1 MACNRVRAMRTGW
14 ACGSPL
20 PRMAPS
26 TSSRTIKPERS
37 RALPAIPTPDNL
49 LARAGRQLAWET
61 WKKAFETPWHVDQ
74 VSQKRVRPYQQ
85 MAIYETM
92 FRFAAG
98 LTRVLL
104 LMATGTG
111 KTFTVFQLIWKLING
126 NVLAN
131 NHILFLTDRNNLQD
145 QAWRAFSAFAS
156 DERVVIDKEVVR
168 KGEHQVGKIFFAN
181 YQNLDEEL
189 DGKKLFE
196 HYSRDFFDLVI
207 VDECHR
213 SGFGDWFPIFQ
224 HFDQA
229 FQLGLTATPR
239 EIEDIGRPLSA
250 EEQRRDTYC
259 ILHGFA
265 QRGAGLYLFLEAG
278 DRRRLSCAVPA
289 GRAADQPRREWLRCA
304 GRHELHHIQFRARHP
319 PAGKDEGHRGRP
331 MGAVRQAGASR
342 RKGHR
347 LLRR

>member
-1 MACNRVRAMRTGW
+1 
-14 ACGSPL
+14 
-20 PRMAPS
+20 
-26 TSSRTIKPERS
+26 
-37 RALPAIPTPDNL
+37 
-49 LARAGRQLAWET
+49 
-61 WKKAFETPWHVDQ
+61 
-74 VSQKRVRPYQQ
+74 
-85 MAIYETM
+85 
-92 FRFAAG
+92 
-98 LTRVLL
+98 
-104 LMATGTG
+104 MATGTG

-126 NVLAN
+126 DVLAN

-250 EEQRRDTYC
+250 EEQRRDTYSYFTGSPTGEPAYTYSLKQAIEDGYLVPYLLEERLTNLDENGYVAPDGTNYTTSNFERDIC
-259 ILHGFA
+259 LPERTKVIAEDLWA
-265 QRGAGLYLFLEAG
+265 QFGKQGLREEKAIVFCVDDTHVSVAAKKGTSSAVETEPGAGLRSG
-278 DRRRLSCAVPA
+278 
-289 GRAADQPRREWLRCA
+289 LRWA
-304 GRHELHHIQFRARHP
+304 QEM
-319 PAGKDEGHRGRP
+319 GKE
-331 MGAVRQAGASR
+331 
-342 RKGHR
+342 R
-347 LLRR
+347 LLASLRPDCPRF